1 MNHHSRN
8 NNDYNNIHPFE
19 QKNNQEPDNSNN
31 YQQEIYNISVKINP
45 KRRIECKQK
54 WKIINSLQKI

>member
-54 WKIINSLQKI
+54 